1 MNKRK
6 AEILYRSTRYGK
18 WNSLE
23 IVIPK
28 ETKNVKEYVHSY
40 LGEIGIGYL
49 QMQVIKTKDL

>member
-18 WNSLE
+18 WKSLE

-28 ETKNVKEYVHSY
+28 EIN
-40 LGEIGIGYL
+40 LGKIGIGYL
-49 QMQVIKTKDL
+49 QMQLIKIVDL